1 MGERL
6 QPINVT
12 AATLTLDP
20 DVHAGA
26 IVTINLAATQ
36 TTTLPASAGD
46 GSVYTIFIGTT
57 KTGDQII
64 QTANATDVI
73 NGGVGIATDI
83 AGVTCIC
90 NAADDTITMSGS
102 TTGGVIGSWVRLT
115 DVTAGYWMLEG
126 FLASTGTEADPFSA
140 AVS

>member
-26 IVTINLAATQ
+26 VVTINLAATQ
-36 TTTLPASAGD
+36 TTTLPASVGD
-46 GSVYTIFIGTT
+46 GSVYTIQIGTT

-64 QTANATDVI
+64 QVANATDVI
-73 NGGVGIATDI
+73 NGGVSMSTDI
-83 AGVTCIC
+83 GGT
-90 NAADDTITMSGS
+90 NMLAAATSDTITMNGS
-102 TTGGVIGSWVRLT
+102 TTGGVAGSWVRLT
-115 DVTAGYWMLEG
+115 DVKAGFWMLEG
-126 FLASTGTEADPFSA
+126 FLCTTGTEATPFSA
-140 AVS
+140 AV